1 MRGGWEMTLRSGATG
16 VRKPGH
22 KSQALD
28 EPQMLESSLC
38 EGERK
43 LIRDTSKP
51 IQSAKHAK
59 VASTAFTLGSKSLF
73 GVSNQ
78 SITLSLHRC
87 TFYPLCFYALV
98 PRKAD
103 VEAGFA
109 ERLAEGS

>member
-1 MRGGWEMTLRSGATG
+1 MKIGMSKKNYLVMRGGWEMTLRSGATG
-16 VRKPGH
+16 VPKPGH

-78 SITLSLHRC
+78 SITLSLHRLHILSPVFLC
-87 TFYPLCFYALV
+87 TCAQKG
-98 PRKAD
+98 RC
-103 VEAGFA
+103 
-109 ERLAEGS
+109 